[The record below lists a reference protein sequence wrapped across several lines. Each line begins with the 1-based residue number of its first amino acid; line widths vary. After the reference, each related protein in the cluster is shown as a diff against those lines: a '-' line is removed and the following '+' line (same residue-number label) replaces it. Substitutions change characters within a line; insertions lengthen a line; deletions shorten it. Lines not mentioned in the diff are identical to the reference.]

1 MLRFCANLSLLF
13 TEHAFTERYAAA
25 AACGFRGVECHFPYA
40 FAVTALQDAL
50 ARHALTQVLFNL
62 PAGDW
67 AAGERGIA
75 CLPERRAEFQDGV
88 GLAIEYA
95 KALDC
100 QQVNCLA
107 GLAPPDAEADRL
119 WKCLA
124 DNLSFAADALAREGI
139 RLLIEP
145 INTRDMPGFLL
156 NRSAQAIELINR
168 LEHPNLYLQYDLY
181 HMQIMEGDLA
191 NTLSNLLHRIG
202 HIQFADNPGRHEP
215 GTGEINFPFIFQH
228 LERIGY
234 TGWLSAEYIP
244 LGSTSEGLNWMLRC
258 KI

>member
-13 TEHAFTERYAAA
+13 TEHTFIERYAAA
-25 AACGFRGVECHFPYA
+25 ASCGFRGVECHFPYA
-40 FAVTALQDAL
+40 FPVTALRDAL
-50 ARHALTQVLFNL
+50 ARHTLTQVLFNL

-95 KALDC
+95 KALGC
-100 QQVNCLA
+100 QQINCLA
-107 GLAPPDAEADRL
+107 GLAPPDADVDRL
-119 WKCLA
+119 WSCLA
-124 DNLSFAADALAREGI
+124 ENLSFAADALAGEGI
-139 RLLIEP
+139 RLLVEP

-156 NRSAQAIELINR
+156 NRSAQAIELIER
-168 LEHPNLYLQYDLY
+168 LGHPNLYLQYDLY
-181 HMQIMEGDLA
+181 HMQVMEGDLA

-234 TGWLSAEYIP
+234 TGWLSAEYVP
-244 LGSTSEGLNWMLRC
+244 LRSTPEGLNWMLRC